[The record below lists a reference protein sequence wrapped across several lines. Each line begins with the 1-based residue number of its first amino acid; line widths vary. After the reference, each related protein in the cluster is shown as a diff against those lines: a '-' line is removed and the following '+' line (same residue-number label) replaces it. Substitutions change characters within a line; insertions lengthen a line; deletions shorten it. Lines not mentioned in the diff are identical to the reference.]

1 MKNIIIG
8 TAGHIDHGKTTLI
21 KNLTGKDTDTLP
33 EEKKRGITIDIGF
46 SYLEISENK
55 KIGIIDVPGHEKF
68 IKNMIAGISGIN
80 YIILTVACDDGVM
93 PQTEEHFNIAELL
106 GIKYGVIVLTKCDL
120 VNEEQKNLVK
130 KEIKNLVK
138 NSFLEN
144 AEILETS
151 AKDKNS
157 YEKLKNFLIKDI
169 EKCEKED
176 KKSKE
181 KDFRMYV
188 DRAFS
193 VKGFGTVITGTVLQG
208 EISVGNSLYT
218 YPLNSKV
225 RIKSIENHGIRLEKI
240 EEGNRCALNISDIEK
255 ENIKRGS
262 IVSSAPDFKSSD
274 IIDVMFEP
282 LSNVSI
288 KNNQK
293 IKVYFGTREI
303 LGKIK
308 IFTENSQFIK
318 IDDKKIKHPAQIYLE
333 EKAALIYKEKGI
345 IRDSVSGKILGGVK
359 VLNLSSE
366 KIKQSNILYAEK
378 LINIYKEDETFE
390 NKKDSAYL
398 KNILEN
404 FHKFSHLERG
414 ILRAEL
420 KNKYFKDFSHK
431 DFKKFIDE
439 NIIKNEIKSEKIYE
453 REYLSLKD
461 YKIKL
466 TKDEK
471 ELKEKIFKIYK
482 ESRFIPKKQSIIE
495 GDFLNAENF
504 RNIHNY
510 LYEEG
515 MIIFLENDFYILK
528 GFLKEA
534 EKLIKE
540 YLKENE
546 KITLSEARTLLNIDR
561 LSAVMILEKLDKL
574 KITERNKDY
583 RILYKGEKHD

>member
-106 GIKYGVIVLTKCDL
+106 GIKYGVIALIKCDL
-120 VNEEQKNLVK
+120 VNEEQKSLVK

-157 YEKLKNFLIKDI
+157 YERLKNFLIKDI

-176 KKSKE
+176 KKSEE

-188 DRAFS
+188 DRTFS

-240 EEGNRCALNISDIEK
+240 EAGNRCALNISDIEK

-318 IDDKKIKHPAQIYLE
+318 INDKKIKHPAQIYLE
-333 EKAALIYKEKGI
+333 EKVALIYKEKGI

-378 LINIYKEDETFE
+378 LINIYKENETFE

-439 NIIKNEIKSEKIYE
+439 NIIKNEIKSEKIYV
-453 REYLSLKD
+453 REYISLKD

-471 ELKEKIFKIYK
+471 ELKEKVFKIYK

-495 GDFLNAENF
+495 GEFLNTENF

-546 KITLSEARTLLNIDR
+546 KITLSETRTLLNIDR

-574 KITERNKDY
+574 KITERIKDY

>member
-80 YIILTVACDDGVM
+80 YILLTVACDDGVM

-120 VNEEQKNLVK
+120 VNEEQKSLVK

-157 YEKLKNFLIKDI
+157 YEKLKSFLIKDI

-176 KKSKE
+176 KKSEE

-282 LSNVSI
+282 LSNVSV

-318 IDDKKIKHPAQIYLE
+318 INDKKIKHPAQIYLE

-453 REYLSLKD
+453 REYISLKD

-471 ELKEKIFKIYK
+471 ELKEKVFKIYK

-495 GDFLNAENF
+495 GEFLNTENF

-583 RILYKGEKHD
+583 RILYKGDQL

>member
-106 GIKYGVIVLTKCDL
+106 GIKYGVIVLTKYDL
-120 VNEEQKNLVK
+120 VNEEQKSLVK
-130 KEIKNLVK
+130 KGIKNLVK

-151 AKDKNS
+151 SKDKNS
-157 YEKLKNFLIKDI
+157 YEKLKSFLIKDI

-274 IIDVMFEP
+274 IIDVIFEP

-318 IDDKKIKHPAQIYLE
+318 INDKKIKHPAQIYLE

-378 LINIYKEDETFE
+378 LINIYKENETFE

-453 REYLSLKD
+453 REYISLKD

-495 GDFLNAENF
+495 GEFLNTENF

-546 KITLSEARTLLNIDR
+546 KITLSETRTLLNIDR

-574 KITERNKDY
+574 KITERIKDY
-583 RILYKGEKHD
+583 RILYKGDQHD

>member
-106 GIKYGVIVLTKCDL
+106 GIKYGVIALTKCDL
-120 VNEEQKNLVK
+120 VNEEQKSLVK
-130 KEIKNLVK
+130 KEIKNLIK

-157 YEKLKNFLIKDI
+157 YEKLKSFLIKDI

-176 KKSKE
+176 KKSEE

-240 EEGNRCALNISDIEK
+240 EEGNRCALNISDLEK

-333 EKAALIYKEKGI
+333 EKAALIYREKGI

-378 LINIYKEDETFE
+378 LINIYKENETFE

-404 FHKFSHLERG
+404 FHNSSHLERG

-453 REYLSLKD
+453 REYISLKD

-495 GDFLNAENF
+495 GEFLNTENF

-546 KITLSEARTLLNIDR
+546 KITLSETRTLLNIDR

-574 KITERNKDY
+574 KITERIKDY
-583 RILYKGEKHD
+583 RILYKGDQHD

>member
-120 VNEEQKNLVK
+120 VNEEQKSLVK

-176 KKSKE
+176 KKSEE

-225 RIKSIENHGIRLEKI
+225 RIKSIENHGVRLEKI

-255 ENIKRGS
+255 ENVKRGS

-282 LSNVSI
+282 LSNVSV

-318 IDDKKIKHPAQIYLE
+318 INDKKIKHPAQIYLE

-378 LINIYKEDETFE
+378 LINIYKENKTFE

-540 YLKENE
+540 YLKEHE
-546 KITLSEARTLLNIDR
+546 KITLSETRTLLNIDR

-574 KITERNKDY
+574 KITERIKDY

>member
-106 GIKYGVIVLTKCDL
+106 GIRYGVIVLTKCDL
-120 VNEEQKNLVK
+120 VNEEQKSLVK

-138 NSFLEN
+138 NYFLEN

-157 YEKLKNFLIKDI
+157 YERLKNFLIKDI

-208 EISVGNSLYT
+208 EISVGNSLYI

-240 EEGNRCALNISDIEK
+240 EEGNRCALNISDLEK

-333 EKAALIYKEKGI
+333 EKTALIYREKGI

-378 LINIYKEDETFE
+378 LINIYKENETFE

-404 FHKFSHLERG
+404 FHNSSHLERG

-453 REYLSLKD
+453 REYISLKD

-471 ELKEKIFKIYK
+471 ELKEKVFKIYK

-495 GDFLNAENF
+495 GEFLNTENF

-546 KITLSEARTLLNIDR
+546 KITLSETRTLLNIDR

-574 KITERNKDY
+574 KITERIKDY

>member
-120 VNEEQKNLVK
+120 VNEEQKSLVK

-176 KKSKE
+176 KKSEE

-255 ENIKRGS
+255 ENVKRGS

-282 LSNVSI
+282 LSNVSV

-318 IDDKKIKHPAQIYLE
+318 INDKKIKHPAQIYLE

-540 YLKENE
+540 YLKEHE
-546 KITLSEARTLLNIDR
+546 KITLSETRTLLNIDR

-574 KITERNKDY
+574 KITERIKDY
-583 RILYKGEKHD
+583 RILYKGDQL

>member
-120 VNEEQKNLVK
+120 VNEEQKSLVK
-130 KEIKNLVK
+130 KEIKNLIK

-157 YEKLKNFLIKDI
+157 YEKLKSFLIKDI

-176 KKSKE
+176 KKSEE

-208 EISVGNSLYT
+208 EISVGNSLYI

-333 EKAALIYKEKGI
+333 EKTALIYREKGI

-378 LINIYKEDETFE
+378 LINIYKENETFE

-404 FHKFSHLERG
+404 FHNSSHLERG

-453 REYLSLKD
+453 REYISLKD

-471 ELKEKIFKIYK
+471 ELKEKVFKIYK

-495 GDFLNAENF
+495 GEFLNTENF

-546 KITLSEARTLLNIDR
+546 KITLSETRTLLNIDR

-574 KITERNKDY
+574 KITERIKDY

>member
-80 YIILTVACDDGVM
+80 YILLTVACDDGVM

-120 VNEEQKNLVK
+120 VNEEQKSLVK

-274 IIDVMFEP
+274 IIDVIFEP
-282 LSNVSI
+282 LSNVSV

-318 IDDKKIKHPAQIYLE
+318 INDKKIKHPAQIYLE

-378 LINIYKEDETFE
+378 LINIYKKNETFE

-453 REYLSLKD
+453 REYISLKD

-495 GDFLNAENF
+495 GDFLNTENF

>member
-120 VNEEQKNLVK
+120 VNEEQKSLVK

-176 KKSKE
+176 KKSEE

-255 ENIKRGS
+255 ENVKRGS

-282 LSNVSI
+282 LSNVSV

-318 IDDKKIKHPAQIYLE
+318 INDKKIKHPAQIYLE

-540 YLKENE
+540 YLKEHE
-546 KITLSEARTLLNIDR
+546 KITLSETRTLLNIDR

>member
-120 VNEEQKNLVK
+120 VNEEQKSLVK

-176 KKSKE
+176 KKSEE

-188 DRAFS
+188 DRTFS

-333 EKAALIYKEKGI
+333 EKAALIYREKGI

-378 LINIYKEDETFE
+378 LINIYKENKTFE

-453 REYLSLKD
+453 REYISLKD

-471 ELKEKIFKIYK
+471 ELKEKVFKIYK

-495 GDFLNAENF
+495 GEFLNTENF

-540 YLKENE
+540 YLKEHE
-546 KITLSEARTLLNIDR
+546 KITLSETRTLLNIDR

-574 KITERNKDY
+574 KITERIKDY
-583 RILYKGEKHD
+583 RILYKGDQHD

>member
-80 YIILTVACDDGVM
+80 YILLTVACDDGVM

-120 VNEEQKNLVK
+120 VNEEQKSLVK

-157 YEKLKNFLIKDI
+157 YEKLKSFLIKDI

-188 DRAFS
+188 DRTFS

-240 EEGNRCALNISDIEK
+240 EEGNRCALNISDLEK

-262 IVSSAPDFKSSD
+262 IVSSFPDFKSSD

-282 LSNVSI
+282 LSNVSV

-333 EKAALIYKEKGI
+333 EKVALIYKEKGI

-378 LINIYKEDETFE
+378 LINIYKENETFE

-404 FHKFSHLERG
+404 FHKSSHLERG

-453 REYLSLKD
+453 REYISLKD

-471 ELKEKIFKIYK
+471 ELKEKVFKIYK

-495 GDFLNAENF
+495 GEFLNTENF

-546 KITLSEARTLLNIDR
+546 KITLSETRTLLNIDR

-574 KITERNKDY
+574 KITERIKDY

>member
-80 YIILTVACDDGVM
+80 YILLTVACDDGVM

-120 VNEEQKNLVK
+120 VNEEQKSLVK

-157 YEKLKNFLIKDI
+157 YEKLKSFLIKDI

-176 KKSKE
+176 KKSEE

-188 DRAFS
+188 DRTFS

-282 LSNVSI
+282 LSNVSV

-333 EKAALIYKEKGI
+333 EKAALIYREKGI

-378 LINIYKEDETFE
+378 LINIYKENETFE

-404 FHKFSHLERG
+404 FHKSSHLERG

-420 KNKYFKDFSHK
+420 KNKYFKDFSYK

-453 REYLSLKD
+453 REYISLKD

-471 ELKEKIFKIYK
+471 ELKEKVFKIYK

-495 GDFLNAENF
+495 GEFLNTENF

-546 KITLSEARTLLNIDR
+546 KITLSETRTLLNIDR

-574 KITERNKDY
+574 KITERIKDY

>member
-80 YIILTVACDDGVM
+80 YILLTVACDDGVM

-120 VNEEQKNLVK
+120 VNEEQKSLVK

-176 KKSKE
+176 KKSEE

-188 DRAFS
+188 DRTFS

-240 EEGNRCALNISDIEK
+240 EAGNRCALNISDIEK

-318 IDDKKIKHPAQIYLE
+318 INDKKIKHPAQIYLE
-333 EKAALIYKEKGI
+333 EKVALIYKEKGI

-378 LINIYKEDETFE
+378 LINIYKENETFE

-404 FHKFSHLERG
+404 FHKSSHLERG

-453 REYLSLKD
+453 REYISLKD

-471 ELKEKIFKIYK
+471 ELKEKVFKIYK
-482 ESRFIPKKQSIIE
+482 GSRFIPKKQSIIE
-495 GDFLNAENF
+495 GEFLNTENF

-546 KITLSEARTLLNIDR
+546 KITLSEIRTLLNIDR

-574 KITERNKDY
+574 KITERIKDY
-583 RILYKGEKHD
+583 RILYKGDQHD

>member
-106 GIKYGVIVLTKCDL
+106 GIKYGVIALTKCDL
-120 VNEEQKNLVK
+120 VNEEQKSLVK

-157 YEKLKNFLIKDI
+157 YERLKNFLIKDI

-176 KKSKE
+176 KKSEE

-188 DRAFS
+188 DRTFS

-240 EEGNRCALNISDIEK
+240 EAGNRCALNISDIEK

-318 IDDKKIKHPAQIYLE
+318 INDKKIKHPAQIYLE
-333 EKAALIYKEKGI
+333 EKVALIYKEKGI

-378 LINIYKEDETFE
+378 LINIYKENETFE

-453 REYLSLKD
+453 REYISLKD

-466 TKDEK
+466 TKD
-471 ELKEKIFKIYK
+471 
-482 ESRFIPKKQSIIE
+482 
-495 GDFLNAENF
+495 
-504 RNIHNY
+504 
-510 LYEEG
+510 
-515 MIIFLENDFYILK
+515 
-528 GFLKEA
+528 
-534 EKLIKE
+534 
-540 YLKENE
+540 
-546 KITLSEARTLLNIDR
+546 
-561 LSAVMILEKLDKL
+561 
-574 KITERNKDY
+574 
-583 RILYKGEKHD
+583 

>member
-120 VNEEQKNLVK
+120 VNEEQKSLVK

-176 KKSKE
+176 KKSEE

-274 IIDVMFEP
+274 IIDVIFEP

-318 IDDKKIKHPAQIYLE
+318 INDKKIKHPAQIYLE

-453 REYLSLKD
+453 REYISLKD

-495 GDFLNAENF
+495 GDFLNTENF
-504 RNIHNY
+504 RILHNY

>member
-80 YIILTVACDDGVM
+80 YILLTVACDDGVM

-120 VNEEQKNLVK
+120 VNEEQKSLVK

-157 YEKLKNFLIKDI
+157 YEKLKSFLIKDI

-181 KDFRMYV
+181 NDFRMYV

-225 RIKSIENHGIRLEKI
+225 CIKSIENHGVRLEKI

-282 LSNVSI
+282 LSNVSV

-471 ELKEKIFKIYK
+471 ELKEKVFKIYK

-495 GDFLNAENF
+495 GEFLNTENF

>member
-120 VNEEQKNLVK
+120 VNEEQKSLVK

-157 YEKLKNFLIKDI
+157 YERLKNFLIKDI

-176 KKSKE
+176 KKSEE

-188 DRAFS
+188 DRTFS

-262 IVSSAPDFKSSD
+262 IVSSFPDFKSSD

-333 EKAALIYKEKGI
+333 EKAALIYREKGI

-378 LINIYKEDETFE
+378 LINIYKENETFE

-453 REYLSLKD
+453 REYISLKD

-471 ELKEKIFKIYK
+471 ELKEKVFKIYK

-495 GDFLNAENF
+495 GEFLNTENF

-546 KITLSEARTLLNIDR
+546 KITLSETRTLLNIDR

-574 KITERNKDY
+574 KITERIKDY

>member
-1 MKNIIIG
+1 
-8 TAGHIDHGKTTLI
+8 
-21 KNLTGKDTDTLP
+21 
-33 EEKKRGITIDIGF
+33 
-46 SYLEISENK
+46 
-55 KIGIIDVPGHEKF
+55 
-68 IKNMIAGISGIN
+68 
-80 YIILTVACDDGVM
+80 
-93 PQTEEHFNIAELL
+93 
-106 GIKYGVIVLTKCDL
+106 
-120 VNEEQKNLVK
+120 
-130 KEIKNLVK
+130 
-138 NSFLEN
+138 
-144 AEILETS
+144 
-151 AKDKNS
+151 
-157 YEKLKNFLIKDI
+157 
-169 EKCEKED
+169 
-176 KKSKE
+176 
-181 KDFRMYV
+181 
-188 DRAFS
+188 
-193 VKGFGTVITGTVLQG
+193 
-208 EISVGNSLYT
+208 
-218 YPLNSKV
+218 
-225 RIKSIENHGIRLEKI
+225 
-240 EEGNRCALNISDIEK
+240 
-255 ENIKRGS
+255 
-262 IVSSAPDFKSSD
+262 
-274 IIDVMFEP
+274 MFEP
-282 LSNVSI
+282 LSNVSV

-333 EKAALIYKEKGI
+333 EKVALIYKEKGI

-378 LINIYKEDETFE
+378 LINIYKENETFE

-404 FHKFSHLERG
+404 FHKSSHLERG

-453 REYLSLKD
+453 REYISLKD

-471 ELKEKIFKIYK
+471 ELKEKVFKIYK

-495 GDFLNAENF
+495 GEFLNTENF

-546 KITLSEARTLLNIDR
+546 KITLSETRTLLNIDR

-574 KITERNKDY
+574 KITERIKDY

>member
-21 KNLTGKDTDTLP
+21 KNLTGKDTDTLS

-120 VNEEQKNLVK
+120 VNEEQKSLVK

-157 YEKLKNFLIKDI
+157 YEKLKSFLIKDI

-176 KKSKE
+176 KKSEE

-188 DRAFS
+188 DRTFS

-240 EEGNRCALNISDIEK
+240 EAGNRCALNISDIEK

-282 LSNVSI
+282 LSNVSV

-318 IDDKKIKHPAQIYLE
+318 INDKKIKHPAQIYLE
-333 EKAALIYKEKGI
+333 EKAALIYREKGI

-378 LINIYKEDETFE
+378 LINIYKKNETFE

-404 FHKFSHLERG
+404 FHNSSHLERG

-453 REYLSLKD
+453 REYISLKD

-471 ELKEKIFKIYK
+471 ELKEKVFKIYK

-495 GDFLNAENF
+495 GEFLNTENF

-546 KITLSEARTLLNIDR
+546 KITLSETRTLLNIDR

-574 KITERNKDY
+574 KITERIKDY

>member
-80 YIILTVACDDGVM
+80 YILLTVACDDRVM

-120 VNEEQKNLVK
+120 VNEEQKSLVK

-176 KKSKE
+176 KKSEE

-188 DRAFS
+188 DRTFS

-240 EEGNRCALNISDIEK
+240 EAGNRCALNISDIEK

-318 IDDKKIKHPAQIYLE
+318 INDKKIKHPAQIYLE
-333 EKAALIYKEKGI
+333 EKVALIYKEKGI

-378 LINIYKEDETFE
+378 LINIYKENETFE

-404 FHKFSHLERG
+404 FHKSSHLERG

-453 REYLSLKD
+453 REYISLKD

-471 ELKEKIFKIYK
+471 ELKEKVFKIYK
-482 ESRFIPKKQSIIE
+482 GSRFIPKKQSIIE
-495 GDFLNAENF
+495 GEFLNTENF

-546 KITLSEARTLLNIDR
+546 KITLSEIRTLLNIDR

-574 KITERNKDY
+574 KITERIKDY
-583 RILYKGEKHD
+583 RILYKGDQHD

>member
-120 VNEEQKNLVK
+120 VNEEQKSLVK

-157 YEKLKNFLIKDI
+157 YEKLKSFLIKDI

-176 KKSKE
+176 KKSEE

-188 DRAFS
+188 DRTFS

-240 EEGNRCALNISDIEK
+240 EAGNRCALNISDIEK

-282 LSNVSI
+282 LSNVSV

-318 IDDKKIKHPAQIYLE
+318 INDKKIKHPAQIYLE
-333 EKAALIYKEKGI
+333 EKAALIYREKGI

-378 LINIYKEDETFE
+378 LINIYKKNETFE

-404 FHKFSHLERG
+404 FHNSSHLERG

-453 REYLSLKD
+453 REYISLKD

-471 ELKEKIFKIYK
+471 ELKEKVFKIYK

-495 GDFLNAENF
+495 GEFLNTENF

-546 KITLSEARTLLNIDR
+546 KITLSETRTLLNIDR

-574 KITERNKDY
+574 KITERIKDY

>member
-120 VNEEQKNLVK
+120 VNEEQKSLVK
-130 KEIKNLVK
+130 KEIKNLIK

-157 YEKLKNFLIKDI
+157 YEKLKSFLIKDI

-176 KKSKE
+176 KKSEE

-208 EISVGNSLYT
+208 EISVGNSLYI

-262 IVSSAPDFKSSD
+262 IVSSFPDFKSSD

-282 LSNVSI
+282 LSNVSV

-333 EKAALIYKEKGI
+333 EKAALIYREKGI
-345 IRDSVSGKILGGVK
+345 IRDSVLGKILGGVK
-359 VLNLSSE
+359 ILNLSSE

-378 LINIYKEDETFE
+378 LINIYKENETFE

-404 FHKFSHLERG
+404 FHKSSHLERG

-453 REYLSLKD
+453 REYISLKD

-471 ELKEKIFKIYK
+471 ELKEKVFKIYK

-495 GDFLNAENF
+495 GEFLNTENF

-546 KITLSEARTLLNIDR
+546 KITLSETRTLLNIDR

-574 KITERNKDY
+574 KITERIKDY

>member
-106 GIKYGVIVLTKCDL
+106 GIKYGVIALIKCDL
-120 VNEEQKNLVK
+120 VNEEQKSLVK

-157 YEKLKNFLIKDI
+157 YERLKNFLIKDI

-176 KKSKE
+176 KKSEE

-188 DRAFS
+188 DRTFS

-240 EEGNRCALNISDIEK
+240 EAGNRCALNISDIEK

-318 IDDKKIKHPAQIYLE
+318 INDKKIKHPAQIYLE
-333 EKAALIYKEKGI
+333 EKVALIYKEKGI

-378 LINIYKEDETFE
+378 LINIYKENETFE

-453 REYLSLKD
+453 REYISLKD

-471 ELKEKIFKIYK
+471 ELKEKVFKIYK

-495 GDFLNAENF
+495 GEFLNTENF

-546 KITLSEARTLLNIDR
+546 KITLSETRTLLNIDR

-574 KITERNKDY
+574 KITERIKDY

>member
-120 VNEEQKNLVK
+120 VNEEQKSLVK

-176 KKSKE
+176 KKSEE

-282 LSNVSI
+282 LSNVSV

-318 IDDKKIKHPAQIYLE
+318 INDKKIKHPAQIYLE

-453 REYLSLKD
+453 REYISLKD

-471 ELKEKIFKIYK
+471 ELKEKVFKIYK

-495 GDFLNAENF
+495 GEFLNTENF

>member
-120 VNEEQKNLVK
+120 VNEEQKSLVK
-130 KEIKNLVK
+130 KEIKNLIK

-157 YEKLKNFLIKDI
+157 YEKLKSFLIKDI

-176 KKSKE
+176 KKSEE

-188 DRAFS
+188 DRTFS

-208 EISVGNSLYT
+208 EISVGNSLYI

-262 IVSSAPDFKSSD
+262 IVSSFPDFKSSD

-282 LSNVSI
+282 LSNVSV

-333 EKAALIYKEKGI
+333 EKAALIYREKGI

-359 VLNLSSE
+359 ILNLSSE

-378 LINIYKEDETFE
+378 LINIYKENETFE

-404 FHKFSHLERG
+404 FHKSSHLERG

-453 REYLSLKD
+453 REYISLKD

-471 ELKEKIFKIYK
+471 ELKEKVFKIYK

-495 GDFLNAENF
+495 GEFLNTENF

-546 KITLSEARTLLNIDR
+546 KITLSETRTLLNIDR

-574 KITERNKDY
+574 KITERIKDY

>member
-120 VNEEQKNLVK
+120 VNEEQKSLVK

-176 KKSKE
+176 KKSEE

-255 ENIKRGS
+255 ENVKRGS

-282 LSNVSI
+282 LSNVSV

-318 IDDKKIKHPAQIYLE
+318 INDKKIKHPAQIYLE

-378 LINIYKEDETFE
+378 LINIYKENETFE

-540 YLKENE
+540 YLKEHE
-546 KITLSEARTLLNIDR
+546 KITLSETRTLLNIDR

-574 KITERNKDY
+574 KITERIKDY
-583 RILYKGEKHD
+583 RILYKGDQL

>member
-80 YIILTVACDDGVM
+80 YILLTVACDDGVM

-120 VNEEQKNLVK
+120 VNEEQKSLVK

-318 IDDKKIKHPAQIYLE
+318 INDKKIKHPAQIYLE

-359 VLNLSSE
+359 ILNLSSE

-378 LINIYKEDETFE
+378 LINIYKENKTFE

-540 YLKENE
+540 YLKEHE
-546 KITLSEARTLLNIDR
+546 KITLSETRTLLNIDR

-574 KITERNKDY
+574 KITERIKDY

>member
-80 YIILTVACDDGVM
+80 YILLTVACDDGVM

-120 VNEEQKNLVK
+120 VNEEQKSLVK

-157 YEKLKNFLIKDI
+157 YEKLKSFLIKDI

-176 KKSKE
+176 KKSEE

-188 DRAFS
+188 DRTFS

-282 LSNVSI
+282 LSNVSV

-318 IDDKKIKHPAQIYLE
+318 IDDKKIKHPAQISLE
-333 EKAALIYKEKGI
+333 EKAALIYREKGI

-378 LINIYKEDETFE
+378 LINIYKENETFE

-404 FHKFSHLERG
+404 FHKSSHLERG

-420 KNKYFKDFSHK
+420 KNKYFKDFSYK

-453 REYLSLKD
+453 REYISLKD

-471 ELKEKIFKIYK
+471 ELKEKVFKIYK

-495 GDFLNAENF
+495 GEFLNTENF

-546 KITLSEARTLLNIDR
+546 KITLSETRTLLNIDR

-574 KITERNKDY
+574 KITERIKDY

>member
-80 YIILTVACDDGVM
+80 YILLTVACDDGVM

-106 GIKYGVIVLTKCDL
+106 GIRYGVIVLTKCDL
-120 VNEEQKNLVK
+120 VNEEQKSLVK

-157 YEKLKNFLIKDI
+157 YEKLKSFLIKDI

-208 EISVGNSLYT
+208 EISVGSSLYT

-262 IVSSAPDFKSSD
+262 IVSSFPDFKSSD
-274 IIDVMFEP
+274 IIDVIFEP

-318 IDDKKIKHPAQIYLE
+318 INDKKIKHPAQIYLE

-378 LINIYKEDETFE
+378 LINIYKENETFE

-453 REYLSLKD
+453 REYISLKD

-471 ELKEKIFKIYK
+471 ELKEKVFKIYK

-495 GDFLNAENF
+495 GEFLNTENF

-561 LSAVMILEKLDKL
+561 LSAVMVLEKLDKL